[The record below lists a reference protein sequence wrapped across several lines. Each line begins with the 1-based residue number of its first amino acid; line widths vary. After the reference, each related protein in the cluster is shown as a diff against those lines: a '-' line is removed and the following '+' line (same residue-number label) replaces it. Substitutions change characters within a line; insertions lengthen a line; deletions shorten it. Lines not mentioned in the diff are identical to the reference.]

1 MPDELA
7 ALRAKITSEILPCD
21 WGALRPHHQRE
32 ALFLVSPDLDLV
44 EAALA
49 VASNRADRV
58 EAWLT
63 VGRLGRP
70 EAAMAPV
77 LEAGRFQFV
86 IVQPFVLAQLLSKPD
101 IEA

>member
-1 MPDELA
+1 MADEID
-7 ALRAKITSEILPCD
+7 ALRDKITAEILPCD
-21 WGALRPHHQRE
+21 WAALRPHHQRQ

-49 VASNRADRV
+49 VAANRADRV

-70 EAAMAPV
+70 QASMADV
-77 LEAGRFQFV
+77 LKAGRFQFV
-86 IVQPFVLAQLLSKPD
+86 IVQPFVLAQLLPSSGV
-101 IEA
+101 EA